1 MFTGIVTAIGR
12 VAETGPNRI
21 AIADADTAAM
31 VKIGDSVAVN
41 GACLTV
47 TEIEGRVFFAD
58 IVPETLRRTNLG
70 LLNAGD
76 PVNLERSLT
85 LNQAVDGHLV
95 QGHVDAC
102 ARVREIRVQESGAEI
117 EIELPAALSP
127 YVAEK
132 GSIAVDG
139 TSLTVA
145 AVSKSSFTIAFI
157 PHTLANTV
165 AQSYRKGSTVNL
177 EADVLARYA
186 DRILAA
192 RKPSE

>member
-21 AIADADTAAM
+21 AISDAGTVAM
-31 VKIGDSVAVN
+31 VEIGDSVAVN

-47 TEIEGRVFFAD
+47 TEIEGPVFFAD
-58 IVPETLRRTNLG
+58 VVPETLRRTNLG
-70 LLNAGD
+70 LLKPGD
-76 PVNLERSLT
+76 AVNLERSLT
-85 LNQAVDGHLV
+85 LDQAVDGHLV

-102 ARVREIRVQESGAEI
+102 ATVREIRVQDSGAEI
-117 EIELPAALSP
+117 EVELPAALSP

-145 AVSKSSFTIAFI
+145 AVSKSSFTIALI
-157 PHTLANTV
+157 PHTLATTV
-165 AQSYRKGSTVNL
+165 ARTYRQGSTVNL
-177 EADVLARYA
+177 EADVLARYVQ
-186 DRILAA
+186 RILTT